1 MTSKRRNFKWTI
13 NEILTLQREYEL
25 LEMTVQDIASK
36 HERSVDSI
44 LYKLESEDFI
54 SSRTNAR
61 GVVNIIKPI
70 QNIQSMQTMQPRQT
84 RQTKKLL

>member
-1 MTSKRRNFKWTI
+1 MTCKRSNFKWTT

-25 LEMTVQDIASK
+25 LEMTVQEIASK

-54 SSRTNAR
+54 NSRTTAR
-61 GVVNIIKPI
+61 GVVKPVEPM
-70 QNIQSMQTMQPRQT
+70 QSRQT
-84 RQTKKLL
+84 RQSKKLA